1 MTSKN
6 LFLKLQKED
15 MKRRVWSIVLS
26 MLGFFLLYT
35 VICAIEVSNYTY
47 RINNISTH
55 DYNITEWVNNQI
67 IRFVGPANEL
77 VAVIT
82 MICAVVCGLSGF
94 SYLHSKKKVDLFHS
108 LPVKREKL
116 FAVTYINGLLIY
128 IVPYMVNLIFCYI
141 ILGVNK
147 FMTVEAFFA
156 GLTAFGINILYY
168 LLIYTLAIIA
178 AMLTGNIVVSFLG
191 AGVFY
196 GYGSIIFAIKDTY
209 FDEFFM
215 TYITVNDT
223 EEMIVEM
230 SPLGNYVRTVWKM
243 ADGYGKGI
251 IATIIAVGIAVILL
265 IVFAVFLYK
274 KRPSEAAGKAMAFE
288 ISKPIIKLALV
299 IPISLA
305 GGIFFMNVSNS
316 YDIAWLI
323 FGLIISLL
331 ISYGIIET
339 IYNFDI
345 RRAFHGKY
353 YLLGSALAV
362 GIIVCIFQFDLFKY
376 DAYIPKQE
384 DINTMSV
391 DIGSLDEYI
400 RYFDFY
406 HNGSGGIYNSN
417 YQLEYMNITNTGS
430 AYELA
435 KIGVDQVAN
444 FKTTDKNNS
453 SMYNMEDNGSNSSKY
468 YTYRVKYTLDSGR
481 EIYRGYTL
489 PVDTTYNIL
498 KDIYIDKEYKKA
510 HYPIFQFDNDDV
522 AGISCSNI
530 FGEKKFSL
538 STGKKNQLIE
548 IFKAELLEHSLDDTV
563 NLQATATLTFMIN
576 DWNIDYYIY
585 PTFTKTIAFLIEHGF
600 DPSRV
605 IQTEDIKEIF
615 VENYN
620 IGIED
625 AEREKHGVIY
635 AETTQVATKETN
647 GRPID
652 REGTKTYTDPALIN
666 EIYPTLIPG
675 DYYWNNSVFL
685 DVENSIEVI
694 VTINIDDF
702 GNFITRLYFFKADEI
717 PEFVKEDID
726 YK

>member
-15 MKRRVWSIVLS
+15 MKRRVWSIALS

-35 VICAIEVSNYTY
+35 VLCAMEVSNYTY
-47 RINNISTH
+47 RINNLSVY
-55 DYNITEWVNNQI
+55 DYNVMEWIHRQI
-67 IRFVGPANEL
+67 IRFIGPANEL
-77 VAVIT
+77 VAVMT

-94 SYLHSKKKVDLFHS
+94 SYLHSKKKVDLLHS
-108 LPVKREKL
+108 VPVRREKL

-147 FMTVEAFFA
+147 FMTGEVFLL
-156 GLTAFGINILYY
+156 GLTSFGINIIYY
-168 LLIYTLAIIA
+168 SLIYTLAIIA
-178 AMLTGNIVVSFLG
+178 VMLTGNIVVSFLG
-191 AGVFY
+191 TGVFY

-215 TYITVNDT
+215 TYISVNDT

-230 SPLGNYVRTVWKM
+230 SPLGSYIRTAWKV
-243 ADGYGKGI
+243 ADGYGKGVI
-251 IATIIAVGIAVILL
+251 STIITSGIAVILL
-265 IVFAVFLYK
+265 VAFAVFLYK
-274 KRPSEAAGKAMAFE
+274 KRPSEAAGKAMAFD
-288 ISKPIIKLALV
+288 ISKPIIKMALV

-305 GGIFFMNVSNS
+305 GGIMFMNISNS
-316 YDIAWLI
+316 HDIAWLI
-323 FGLIISLL
+323 FGLIISLV

-362 GIIVCIFQFDLFKY
+362 GIIVCIFQFDLFNY

-384 DINTMSV
+384 DVNTMSV

-400 RYFDFY
+400 RYFDFD
-406 HNGSGGIYNSN
+406 HRGSGGIYNSN

-435 KIGVDQVAN
+435 KIGVDQVTN
-444 FKTTDKNNS
+444 IKTKYKNYK
-453 SMYNMEDNGSNSSKY
+453 SMYNVVDIGSNATKY
-468 YTYRVKYTLDSGR
+468 YTYKVKYTLDSGR
-481 EIYRGYTL
+481 EVYRGYTI

-498 KDIYIDKEYKKA
+498 KDIYINKEYKTA

-522 AGISCSNI
+522 DMISCSNI
-530 FGEKKFSL
+530 FGEKRFSL
-538 STGKKNQLIE
+538 STSKKNQLIE
-548 IFKAELLEHSLDDTV
+548 IFKAELIEHSLDDTV
-563 NLQATATLTFMIN
+563 MLQATATLTFMIN
-576 DWNIDYYIY
+576 DWNFDYYIY
-585 PTFTKTIAFLIEHGF
+585 PTFTKTIAFLNEHGF
-600 DPSRV
+600 DSSRV

-635 AETTQVATKETN
+635 AETTQTAIKETN

-652 REGTKTYTDPALIN
+652 REGTKTYTDPALID
-666 EIYPTLIPG
+666 EIYPALIRG
-675 DYYWNNSVFL
+675 DYYRDNSVFI
-685 DVENSIEVI
+685 DVNNSIEVN

-702 GNFITRLYFFKADEI
+702 GNNVTRAYFFKANEI
-717 PEFVKEDID
+717 PEFVKEDIG
-726 YK
+726 Y